1 MNRGETVADNNKS
14 NPWLTIWR
22 RFRRHKLAV
31 VGLSIIVVLALC
43 AIFAP
48 LIAAYDPNK
57 IDIGASGGIP
67 QPPSAAHLFGTD
79 NYGRDYFARALYGAR
94 VSMTVGL
101 VSVGISLAV
110 GIVVGALA
118 GYYGGWVDT
127 VLMRFVDLLLS
138 IPTFFLILTV
148 NAYLP
153 PSIYNL
159 MGAIGLL
166 SWMGVARL
174 VRGQFL
180 AVKEL
185 DFVEAAR
192 ALGAKNR
199 RIMFRHLLP
208 NSFGPVL
215 VAATMGV
222 ANAILTESSLS
233 FLGMGVQAPQSSW
246 GSMLQDAQ
254 SYFTDAWWMGV
265 FPGLLISLT
274 VLSLNFI
281 GDGLR
286 DALDPRL
293 KS

>member
-1 MNRGETVADNNKS
+1 MAV
-14 NPWLTIWR
+14 WR

-31 VGLSIIVVLALC
+31 TGLIIIVVLALS
-43 AIFAP
+43 AVFAP
-48 LIAAYDPNK
+48 WITHQDPNR

-67 QPPSAAHLFGTD
+67 QAPSAAHLFGTD

-110 GIVVGALA
+110 GVLVGSLA

-180 AVKEL
+180 AVKTQ

-192 ALGAKNR
+192 ALGARSR
-199 RIMFRHLLP
+199 RIMLRHLLP
-208 NSFGPVL
+208 NSFAPVL

-254 SYFTDAWWMGV
+254 SYFTDAWWMGL
-265 FPGLLISLT
+265 FPGLLISMT

-293 KS
+293 KA